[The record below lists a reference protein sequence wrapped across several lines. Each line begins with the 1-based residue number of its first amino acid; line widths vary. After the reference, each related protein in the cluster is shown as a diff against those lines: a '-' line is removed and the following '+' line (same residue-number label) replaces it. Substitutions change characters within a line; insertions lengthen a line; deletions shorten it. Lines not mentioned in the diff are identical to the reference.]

1 MADARATIKTIAMI
15 KQLLICLTG
24 LVFSISV
31 FSQERT
37 IRGTIREESK
47 SQPIAGASIILK
59 GTTTGTTTDSAGNY
73 TLSLNVKKGVLVFSN
88 VGFKTK
94 EISFENESMLDIV
107 LSDLTSDL
115 NEVVVVGYG
124 TQKKR
129 DITGAVASV
138 DKKRLEQMPNNN
150 FIQAL
155 QGSVPGVSISQT
167 GAGAEGNDNSIIVR
181 GRSSITASNQP
192 LIVLDGIPYPSGTSY
207 INPVDVESVE
217 VLKDASAAAIYG
229 SRGANGVIL
238 ITTKKGTTGKPA
250 ITYDGSYGIQEIAN
264 LPPVMDAK
272 QFYAFKE
279 TREPGL
285 VTLSEQAIYDAGGGT
300 DWIDLATQQGSR
312 MQHNLSIRGGTKDVK
327 YLVSGTLLDVKGIAI
342 NDKFQRSALRVN
354 LDINITP
361 WLTFGTNNQITYV
374 NRDDLPA
381 NFDGDQGA
389 YTMNPLT
396 SPYKADGKTLTVYP
410 WPEDIYFANPL
421 APLLAKRDSRNF
433 KLFSNNYAVVRIP
446 FIKGLSYR
454 LNSGVEYSSATAHT
468 YWGRD
473 TKTGLQANGSLSRF
487 AEINNN
493 YLIEN
498 IINYER
504 DFGKHH
510 IDFTGLYSYQYDQIR
525 TDSLA
530 AEGFPDDV
538 LTDYQ
543 AQVAQFFNP
552 SQNYAKEILI
562 SQMGRVNYN
571 YDGKYLLTVTAR
583 RDGFSGFGS
592 GNKYSFFPVVA
603 VGWNI
608 SEEKFMSSLTAIN
621 TLKLRASYGSNGNQA
636 VGPYQTLARFS
647 ERSYLNGS
655 ATAAGYLPTQL
666 GYPTLGWET
675 STMLNVGVDFGLWNN
690 RLQGVIE
697 VYDKR
702 TRDLLLNR
710 EIPSVAGVG
719 SIIQNIG
726 KTANR
731 GIEFG
736 LNSVNI
742 QSKNFTWSSNGNI
755 SLNRNKIVDLYG
767 NGLDDIANKW
777 FIGKP
782 ITVNYD
788 LVYDGVWQEKDD
800 LKKAPAGTLPGYA
813 RVKDINGDTAINAA
827 DRDFIGT
834 LQPKFIWGLGNTFK
848 YKNFSL
854 YVFAHG
860 VQGVTRSNNLLS
872 DGGVNAGVRKNTI
885 IKNWWTPGNPTNEY
899 WSNNVNANRQGVN
912 IYEDASF
919 IRIKDISL
927 SYDFPQQIIKA
938 AKLTRLRIYFDTR
951 NLVTITKWSGLDPEL
966 TGQTNIP
973 LQKEYVVGLNI
984 GL

>member
-1 MADARATIKTIAMI
+1 MPIIQPKSPIRVIFLCLFSFFIITSAQAQQKT
-15 KQLLICLTG
+15 LSG
-24 LVFSISV
+24 NV
-31 FSQERT
+31 RD
-37 IRGTIREESK
+37 ESK
-47 SQPIAGASIILK
+47 NDPLAGVSITLK
-59 GTTTGTTTDSAGNY
+59 GTTTGTTTDSAGHFV
-73 TLSLNVKKGVLVFSN
+73 LQVPVSKGVLVISN
-88 VGFKTK
+88 VGYKSK
-94 EISFENESMLDIV
+94 EIEFDKELTLD
-107 LSDLTSDL
+107 LSLSTNTSDL

-129 DITGAVASV
+129 DITGAVVSV
-138 DKKRLEQMPNNN
+138 DRQRLEQMPNNN

-155 QGSVPGVSISQT
+155 QGSVPGVSITQT
-167 GAGAEGNDNSIIVR
+167 SAGAEGNNSSIIVR

-238 ITTKKGTTGKPA
+238 VTTKKGSTGKPV

-264 LPPVMDAK
+264 LPPVMNPQ
-272 QFYAFKE
+272 QFYEFKQ
-279 TREPGL
+279 TREPG
-285 VTLSEQAIYDAGGGT
+285 VITLSEQAIYDAGGGT
-300 DWIDLATQQGSR
+300 DWIKLATQQGSR
-312 MQHNLSIRGGTKDVK
+312 MQHNLSIRGGTKDIK
-327 YLVSGTLLDVKGIAI
+327 YLVSGTHLDVKGVAI
-342 NDKFQRSALRVN
+342 NDKFQRSALRLN
-354 LDINITP
+354 LDINVTP
-361 WLTFGTNNQITYV
+361 WLSFGTNNQITYI

-381 NFDGDQGA
+381 NFSGDMGA

-396 SPYKADGKTLTVYP
+396 SPYQADGKTLTIYP

-421 APLLAKRDSRNF
+421 APLLASRESRNF

-454 LNSGVEYSSATAHT
+454 FNSGVEYSSAATNT
-468 YWGRD
+468 YWGRN
-473 TKTGLQANGSLSRF
+473 TKTGLQANGQLSRSND
-487 AEINNN
+487 INNN

-498 IINYER
+498 IVNYDK

-525 TDSLA
+525 TNTLS

-538 LTDYQ
+538 LTDFQ
-543 AQVAQFFNP
+543 SQVAQFIRP
-552 SQNYAKEILI
+552 SQTYAKEILI

-571 YDGKYLLTVTAR
+571 YDGKYLLTLTAR

-608 SEEKFMSSLTAIN
+608 SEESFMASQRVVN

-647 ERSYLNGS
+647 ERSYVNGT
-655 ATAAGYLPTQL
+655 ATAPGYLPTQL

-675 STMLNVGVDFGLWNN
+675 STMLNVGLDFGLWNN
-690 RLQGVIE
+690 RLQGTFD

-710 EIPSVAGVG
+710 DIPSVTGVG
-719 SIIQNIG
+719 SILQNIG
-726 KTANR
+726 KTANW
-731 GIEFG
+731 GMELG
-736 LNSVNI
+736 LTSVNVKT
-742 QSKNFTWSSNGNI
+742 KNFSWNTNGNI
-755 SLNRNKIVDLYG
+755 SFNRNRIVDLYG
-767 NGLDDIANKW
+767 NGIDDLANKW
-777 FIGKP
+777 FIGRP
-782 ITVNYD
+782 ISVNYD
-788 LVYDGVWQEKDD
+788 LVFDGIWQEKDD
-800 LKKAPAGTLPGYA
+800 LKRAPAGTLPGYA
-813 RVKDINGDTAINAA
+813 KIKDLNGDTAINAA
-827 DRDFIGT
+827 DRDFIGS

-848 YKNFSL
+848 YKNISL
-854 YVFAHG
+854 YIFAHG
-860 VQGVTRSNNLLS
+860 IQGVTRSNGLLS

-885 IKNWWTPGNPTNEY
+885 IKNWWTPQNPTNEY
-899 WSNNVNANRQGVN
+899 WSNHVNANRQGVN

-927 SYDFPQQIIKA
+927 SYDFPQNLLKS
-938 AKLTRLRIYFDTR
+938 AKLSRLRVYVDAR

-966 TGQTNIP
+966 SDQTNIP
-973 LQKEYVVGLNI
+973 LQKEYVIGLNI